1 MLNGLFVPRPTGA
14 MPPRILADIVRFDAD
29 SERLTGWVQ
38 FAVAAFILGLYLV
51 APRPVD
57 SMSHSL
63 VPLGLGIYLGL
74 TLLRLYLSYR
84 ASLPKLFLFASL
96 LADVALLY
104 ALIWS
109 FHLQYEQ
116 SQAFSL
122 KAPTV
127 LYVFIF
133 IALRAL
139 RFDPIWVLLT
149 GLVAALGWVLLVIH
163 AIAEDGTDA
172 ITRSFVDYIDGTRIL
187 IGAEVDKIVVMVA
200 VSAIL
205 AIAVAR
211 AQKLVLRTAREQ
223 VERAEIRRF
232 LPAPVEAAIT
242 SSEDAIVAGEGIER
256 SAAII
261 VLDIRGFSAFAAG
274 RDPKAVVATLV
285 SLHAIVVPIVE
296 KHGGMIDKYL
306 GDGMLAT
313 FGAAHESETPAA
325 DALAALCEIVEA
337 TKGWSEDN
345 ADGSG
350 LSLAL
355 NGAATAGRVIFAALG
370 DAARLEYTV
379 IGEAVNLAAK
389 LEKHNK
395 AEGTMALTT
404 ARTLEAA
411 IIQGYRPPRSFA
423 HLTDRRVAG
432 AGEPL
437 GLVVVA

>member
-1 MLNGLFVPRPTGA
+1 MLKGLIAPRPAGA
-14 MPPRILADIVRFDAD
+14 VPARIMADIVRFDAA

-38 FAVAAFILGLYLV
+38 FALGAFILGLYLV
-51 APRPVD
+51 APKPVD
-57 SMSHSL
+57 SMSGSL
-63 VPLGLGIYLGL
+63 VPLGLCTYLGL

-84 ASLPKLFLFASL
+84 ATLPKLFLFASL
-96 LADVALLY
+96 IADVALLY
-104 ALIWS
+104 VLIWS

-116 SQAFSL
+116 PQAFSL

-127 LYVFIF
+127 LYVFVF

-163 AIAEDGTDA
+163 AIAVDGTGA

-242 SSEDAIVAGEGIER
+242 GSHDAIVAGEGIER

-296 KHGGMIDKYL
+296 KHGGLIDKYL

-350 LSLAL
+350 LRLAL
-355 NGAATAGRVIFAALG
+355 NGAATSGRVIFAALG

-395 AEGTMALTT
+395 TEGTTALTT

-411 IIQGYRPPRSFA
+411 IIQGYRPQRPLT
-423 HLTDRRVAG
+423 HLPDRRVAG

>member
-1 MLNGLFVPRPTGA
+1 MLNGLFVPRPAGA
-14 MPPRILADIVRFDAD
+14 VPPRILADILRFDAD

-38 FAVAAFILGLYLV
+38 FAVAAFILGLYLI
-51 APRPVD
+51 APKPVD
-57 SMSHSL
+57 SMSRSL

-96 LADVALLY
+96 VADVALLY

-109 FHLQYEQ
+109 FHFQYGQ
-116 SQAFSL
+116 PQAFSL
-122 KAPTV
+122 KAPTL
-127 LYVFIF
+127 LYVFVF

-149 GLVAALGWVLLVIH
+149 GLVAALGWVLMVIH
-163 AIAEDGTDA
+163 AIAEDGTGA
-172 ITRSFVDYIDGTRIL
+172 VTRSFVDYIDGTRIL

-242 SSEDAIVAGEGIER
+242 GSQDAVVAGEGVLR
-256 SAAII
+256 NAAII

-313 FGAAHESETPAA
+313 FGAARESEMPAA
-325 DALAALCEIVEA
+325 DALTALFEIVEA
-337 TKGWSEDN
+337 TRDWSEDN

-350 LSLAL
+350 VRLAL
-355 NGAATAGRVIFAALG
+355 NGAAVAGRIIFAALG

-395 AEGTMALTT
+395 TEGTTALTT
-404 ARTLEAA
+404 ATTLEAA
-411 IIQGYRPPRSFA
+411 ILQGYRPPRPLA
-423 HLTDRRVAG
+423 RLADRRVAG

-437 GLVVVA
+437 ALVVVA